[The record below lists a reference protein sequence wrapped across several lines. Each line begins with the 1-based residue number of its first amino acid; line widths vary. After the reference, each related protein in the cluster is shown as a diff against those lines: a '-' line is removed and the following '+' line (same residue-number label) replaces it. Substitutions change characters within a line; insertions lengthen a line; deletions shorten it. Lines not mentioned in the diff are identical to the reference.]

1 MPTVMRT
8 RFAIA
13 EEMED
18 RNYWKTHYVV
28 RGEADEI
35 ERHIRV
41 RELFS
46 GRNRFELLCFVRGRA
61 VPSIVI
67 SPGSGGHSYVFAEL
81 GYEMH
86 RRGYNVFIMP
96 KHGGHTVR
104 ELMERHRDALEYVTL
119 AFNGRIGVYAEG
131 LGGYVAFY
139 LALARGPMK
148 SIVCQNS
155 PAVMSDPEYHEALLR
170 DTGPWIG
177 AVRRRKLMLPI
188 AKVLV
193 RVLPGMKI
201 PIWTYLDW
209 KALIDTGEE
218 TYQIERQVVEDGYLR
233 DPDFDMWYPRSHV
246 MSLIS
251 TPPPNPLTE
260 LGTPTMFV
268 LGRGGPTPSY
278 VKALYDRLPLIK
290 KKLVEV
296 DGSVY
301 WMLSHPVEA
310 AGVVCHWFD
319 GTA

>member
-1 MPTVMRT
+1 M
-8 RFAIA
+8 I
-13 EEMED
+13 D
-18 RNYWKTHYVV
+18 RSYWKTHYVV
-28 RGEADEI
+28 SGNADEI
-35 ERHIRV
+35 ERHITL
-41 RELFS
+41 REFS
-46 GRNRFELLCFVRGRA
+46 SAGHRFELVCFDSSPD
-61 VPSIVI
+61 VPCILI

-86 RRGYNVFIMP
+86 RRGYNVLIMP
-96 KHGGHTVR
+96 KHGGHTVA
-104 ELMERHRDALEYVTL
+104 ELMERHRHALEYVTQT
-119 AFNGRIGVYAEG
+119 FNGRIGVYAEG

-139 LALARGPMK
+139 LALAHGPMK

-155 PAVMSDPEYHEALLR
+155 PAVMSDPEYHYALLR

-193 RVLPGMKI
+193 RVVPGMKI

-209 KALIDTGEE
+209 KALIDTSEG

-233 DPDFDMWYPRSHV
+233 DPDFDTWYPLSHV

-251 TPPPNPLTE
+251 TPPPNPLAE

-278 VKALYDRLPLIK
+278 IKALYDQLPPIK
-290 KKLVEV
+290 KKLTKVN
-296 DGSVY
+296 GSVY
-301 WMLSHPVEA
+301 WMLSHPGEA
-310 AGVVCHWFD
+310 AGVVCGWFD
-319 GTA
+319 ETV